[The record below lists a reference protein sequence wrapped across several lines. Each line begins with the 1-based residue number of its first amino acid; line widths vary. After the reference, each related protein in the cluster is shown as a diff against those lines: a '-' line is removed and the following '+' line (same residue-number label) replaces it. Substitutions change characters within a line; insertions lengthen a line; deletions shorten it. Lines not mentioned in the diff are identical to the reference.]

1 MTELSNCEA
10 PLLKR
15 YANIMEQLDV
25 LSEARKDLEGEIIE
39 SMERDDATEWVDGK
53 FTAVLKYTR
62 GYYQDKLDAILEAV
76 PESELLAKGALV
88 PEHNVVVSR
97 KWNVTKAKSFAKR
110 GKQIQAV
117 IDGAAYISG
126 VKLTVTGGG

>member
-10 PLLKR
+10 PLLQR

-25 LSEARKDLEGEIIE
+25 LSEARKDLEAEIIE

-53 FTAVLKYTR
+53 YTATLKYTR

-76 PESELLAKGALV
+76 PESELRAKGALV
-88 PEHNVVVSR
+88 PEHTVVVSR
-97 KWNVTKAKSFAKR
+97 KWHVTKAKPFAKR

-126 VKLTVTGGG
+126 VKLSVTA

>member
-1 MTELSNCEA
+1 
-10 PLLKR
+10 
-15 YANIMEQLDV
+15 MEQLDA
-25 LSEARKDLEGEIIE
+25 LSLARLDLEREIIE

-62 GYYQDKLDAILEAV
+62 GYYQDKLDAIKEFV
-76 PESELLAKGALV
+76 PESELRAKGALV
-88 PEHNVVVSR
+88 PEHNVVVPR
-97 KWNVTKAKSFAKR
+97 KWHVTKTKPFAKR

-126 VKLTVTGGG
+126 VKLSVTS

>member
-1 MTELSNCEA
+1 MNELANCEA

-15 YANIMEQLDV
+15 YANVMEQLDA
-25 LSEARKDLEGEIIE
+25 LSEARKDLEAEIIE

-88 PEHNVVVSR
+88 PEHTQIVPA
-97 KWNVTKAKSFAKR
+97 KWNMTKLKPFAKR
-110 GKQIQAV
+110 GRAVQAT
-117 IDGAAYISG
+117 IDSAAYISG
-126 VKLTVTGGG
+126 VKLSVTA